1 MAFTAPDYTAIF
13 NKVNDDLKKYYQNLL
28 DIEKGDVDKAKQRLE
43 KDYARG
49 KRINLEDY
57 ALESGFAQKSAKTS
71 RRESEQQLQD
81 VLQSLGYQR
90 ESLSNQRT
98 REERQLLGDLLSRGV
113 SQGGLAEQK
122 EDTLADRF
130 ARELGYIGQQEKS
143 AKSKA
148 ELRREAIDRALQKTE
163 QTLGYG
169 KERGLE
175 EEGLKKT
182 RGLQDLETAFSKY
195 KLQQQQEREEKAEQM
210 ATGRFQRKLG
220 AEQAKE
226 SFRLQE
232 KGLDLQQQSLDKM

>member
-1 MAFTAPDYTAIF
+1 MAFKAPDYTSIF
-13 NKVNDDLKKYYQNLL
+13 NSVNKDLKEYYSKLL
-28 DIEKGDVDKAKQRLE
+28 EIEKGDVDKAKRRLE
-43 KDYARG
+43 EDYARG

-57 ALESGFAQKSAKTS
+57 ALEKGFATKSAEAS
-71 RRESEQQLQD
+71 RRESEQQLED

-90 ESLSNQRT
+90 ETLGTQRQ
-98 REERQLLGDLLSRGV
+98 REERQLLGDLLSRGI

-122 EDTLADRF
+122 EQSLADRF
-130 ARELGYIGQQEKS
+130 QRELGYLGKQEES
-143 AKSKA
+143 AKSKS

-163 QTLGYG
+163 KTLEYG

-175 EEGLKKT
+175 EEGLTKT
-182 RGLQDLETAFSKY
+182 RGLEDLETSFAKY

-210 ATGRFQRKLG
+210 ASGRFQRKLG
-220 AEQAKE
+220 AKQAKE